1 MTSKFR
7 KATNTWFYWFLVFGL
22 GFSVW
27 GKTDSSGERNSLKI
41 LSYNIKHGR
50 GMDGKVDLP
59 RIAKV
64 IGSLSPDLV
73 TLQEVDKNCTRSGS
87 IDLTRE
93 LARIL
98 KMEGR
103 FGKFMDFQGGEYGM
117 AVLSRFPILS
127 HQVHVL
133 PRGAEPRC
141 ALEARINPGQDWGE
155 FRLFGI
161 HHDWTRENLRISQ
174 CESLLQK
181 IGKETVPVVLAGDF
195 NAGRKAQSVR
205 LLNDSGFEILTNDL
219 INTFPSDKPR
229 VEIDF
234 IMSKGLPF
242 TRFTHRVVAEKIA
255 SDHRP
260 VLVELF
266 K

>member
-1 MTSKFR
+1 MIKFC
-7 KATNTWFYWFLVFGL
+7 KAMNTWVFTFWVFGL
-22 GFSVW
+22 SFSVF
-27 GKTDSSGERNSLKI
+27 GKTDPSGERNSLKI

-50 GMDGKVDLP
+50 GMDGRVDLK
-59 RIAKV
+59 RTAEV
-64 IGSLSPDLV
+64 IRSLSPDLV

-87 IDLTRE
+87 IDLAQE
-93 LARIL
+93 LAGIL

-103 FGKFMDFQGGEYGM
+103 FGKFMDFQGGQYGM
-117 AVLSRFPILS
+117 AVLSRFPIIS

-141 ALEARINPGQDWGE
+141 ALEARVNPGKSWGE
-155 FRLFGI
+155 IRLFGI
-161 HHDWTRENLRISQ
+161 HHDWTRENLRVTQ
-174 CESLLQK
+174 CEALLKK
-181 IGKETVPVVLAGDF
+181 IGKERGPVILSGDF
-195 NAGRKAQSVR
+195 NAGRKSQSVR
-205 LLNDSGFEILTNDL
+205 LLTASGFEILTNDQT
-219 INTFPSDKPR
+219 NTFPSDNPK

-234 IMSKGLPF
+234 ILSKNLNY
-242 TRFTHRVVAEKIA
+242 TRFKHQVIDEKLA

>member
-1 MTSKFR
+1 MIKFC
-7 KATNTWFYWFLVFGL
+7 KAMNTWIFTFLVFGL
-22 GFSVW
+22 SFSVW
-27 GKTDSSGERNSLKI
+27 GKTNPSGERNSLKI

-50 GMDGKVDLP
+50 GMDGKVDLL

-93 LARIL
+93 LAGIL

-117 AVLSRFPILS
+117 AVLSRFPIIS

-141 ALEARINPGQDWGE
+141 ALEARVNPGKDWGE
-155 FRLFGI
+155 IRLFGI
-161 HHDWTRENLRISQ
+161 HHDWTRENLRVTQ
-174 CESLLQK
+174 CEALLKK
-181 IGKETVPVVLAGDF
+181 IGQERGPVILAGDF
-195 NAGRKAQSVR
+195 NAGRNAQSVR
-205 LLNDSGFEILTNDL
+205 LLVDSGFEILTNDQ
-219 INTFPSDKPR
+219 INTFPSDNPK

-234 IMSKGLPF
+234 IMSKGLSF
-242 TRFTHRVVAEKIA
+242 TRFTHQVVDEKIA

>member
-1 MTSKFR
+1 MIKFC
-7 KATNTWFYWFLVFGL
+7 KAMNTWVFTFWVFGL
-22 GFSVW
+22 SFSVF
-27 GKTDSSGERNSLKI
+27 GKTDPSGERNSLKI

-50 GMDGKVDLP
+50 GMDGRVDLK
-59 RIAKV
+59 RTAEV
-64 IGSLSPDLV
+64 IRSLSPDLV

-87 IDLTRE
+87 IDLAQE
-93 LARIL
+93 LAGIL

-103 FGKFMDFQGGEYGM
+103 FGKFMDFQGGQYGM
-117 AVLSRFPILS
+117 AVLSRFPIIS

-141 ALEARINPGQDWGE
+141 ALEARVNPGKSWGE
-155 FRLFGI
+155 IRLFGI
-161 HHDWTRENLRISQ
+161 HHDWTRENLRVTQ
-174 CESLLQK
+174 CEALLK
-181 IGKETVPVVLAGDF
+181 KFGKERGPVILSGDF
-195 NAGRKAQSVR
+195 NAGRKSQSVR
-205 LLNDSGFEILTNDL
+205 LLTASGFEILTNDQT
-219 INTFPSDKPR
+219 NTFPSDNPK

-234 IMSKGLPF
+234 ILSKNLNY
-242 TRFTHRVVAEKIA
+242 TRFKHQVIEEKLA

>member
-1 MTSKFR
+1 MIKFC
-7 KATNTWFYWFLVFGL
+7 KAMNTWVFTFWVFGL
-22 GFSVW
+22 SFSVF
-27 GKTDSSGERNSLKI
+27 GKTDPSGERNSLKI

-50 GMDGKVDLP
+50 GMDGRVDLK
-59 RIAKV
+59 RTAEV
-64 IGSLSPDLV
+64 IRSLSPDLV

-87 IDLTRE
+87 IDLAQE
-93 LARIL
+93 LAGIL

-103 FGKFMDFQGGEYGM
+103 FGKFMDFQGGQYGM
-117 AVLSRFPILS
+117 AVLSRFPIIS

-141 ALEARINPGQDWGE
+141 ALEARVNPGKSWGE
-155 FRLFGI
+155 IRLFGI
-161 HHDWTRENLRISQ
+161 HHDWTRENLRVTQ
-174 CESLLQK
+174 CEALLKK
-181 IGKETVPVVLAGDF
+181 IGKERGPVILSGDF
-195 NAGRKAQSVR
+195 NAGRKSQSVR
-205 LLNDSGFEILTNDL
+205 LLTASGFEILTNDQT
-219 INTFPSDKPR
+219 NTFPSDNPK

-234 IMSKGLPF
+234 ILSKNLNY
-242 TRFTHRVVAEKIA
+242 TRFKHQVIEEKLA

>member
-1 MTSKFR
+1 MMIKFC
-7 KATNTWFYWFLVFGL
+7 KAMNMWIVSILLLGPSLLVL
-22 GFSVW
+22 G
-27 GKTDSSGERNSLKI
+27 KDNPSGERNSLKI

-50 GMDGKVDLP
+50 GMDGRVDLK
-59 RIAKV
+59 RTAEV
-64 IGSLSPDLV
+64 IRSFSPDLV

-87 IDLTRE
+87 IDLTQE
-93 LARIL
+93 LAGIL

-117 AVLSRFPILS
+117 AALSKFPITS

-141 ALEARINPGQDWGE
+141 ALEVRVNPGKDWGE
-155 FRLFGI
+155 IRLFGI
-161 HHDWTRENLRISQ
+161 HHDWTRETLRTNQ
-174 CESLLQK
+174 CRGLLQAVGEK
-181 IGKETVPVVLAGDF
+181 SKPVVLAGDF
-195 NAGRKAQSVR
+195 NAGRSSGSVG
-205 LLNDSGFEILTNDL
+205 LLLDAGFHILANSKT
-219 INTFPSDKPR
+219 NTFPSKNPN

-234 IMSKGLPF
+234 IMSRNLSF
-242 TRFTHRVVAEKIA
+242 SRFKHQVIEEKLA

>member
-7 KATNTWFYWFLVFGL
+7 KATNNWFFWFLVFGL

-27 GKTDSSGERNSLKI
+27 GKTDRSGERNSLKI

-93 LARIL
+93 LAGIL

-127 HQVHVL
+127 HQVHAPA
-133 PRGAEPRC
+133 PRGGTTMRAGSAYQSGTTLGRDSFVRHSSRLDSGEP
-141 ALEARINPGQDWGE
+141 EG
-155 FRLFGI
+155 FSV
-161 HHDWTRENLRISQ
+161 RISPAKDRRGNG
-174 CESLLQK
+174 SRGL
-181 IGKETVPVVLAGDF
+181 
-195 NAGRKAQSVR
+195 GR
-205 LLNDSGFEILTNDL
+205 
-219 INTFPSDKPR
+219 
-229 VEIDF
+229 
-234 IMSKGLPF
+234 
-242 TRFTHRVVAEKIA
+242 
-255 SDHRP
+255 
-260 VLVELF
+260 
-266 K
+266 

>member
-1 MTSKFR
+1 MIKFC
-7 KATNTWFYWFLVFGL
+7 KAMNAGILIFLIFGSGLSVL
-22 GFSVW
+22 G
-27 GKTDSSGERNSLKI
+27 KADPSGERNSLKI

-50 GMDGKVDLP
+50 GMDGRVDLK
-59 RIAKV
+59 RTAEV
-64 IGSLSPDLV
+64 IRSLSPDLV

-87 IDLTRE
+87 IDLAQE
-93 LARIL
+93 LAGIL

-103 FGKFMDFQGGEYGM
+103 FGKFMDFQGGQYGM
-117 AVLSRFPILS
+117 AVLSRFPIIS

-141 ALEARINPGQDWGE
+141 ALEARVNPGKSWGE
-155 FRLFGI
+155 IRLFGI
-161 HHDWTRENLRISQ
+161 HHDWTRENLRVTQ
-174 CESLLQK
+174 CEALLKK
-181 IGKETVPVVLAGDF
+181 IGKERGPVILSGDF
-195 NAGRKAQSVR
+195 NAGRKSQSVR
-205 LLNDSGFEILTNDL
+205 LLTASGFEILTNDQT
-219 INTFPSDKPR
+219 NTFPSDNPK

-234 IMSKGLPF
+234 ILSKNLNY
-242 TRFTHRVVAEKIA
+242 TRFKHQVIDEKLA

>member
-1 MTSKFR
+1 MIKFC
-7 KATNTWFYWFLVFGL
+7 KAMNTWIFTFWVFGL
-22 GFSVW
+22 SFSVL
-27 GKTDSSGERNSLKI
+27 GKTDPSGERNSLKI

-50 GMDGKVDLP
+50 GMDGKVDLL

-64 IGSLSPDLV
+64 IGALSPDLV

-87 IDLTRE
+87 IDLTQE
-93 LARIL
+93 LAGIL

-103 FGKFMDFQGGEYGM
+103 FGKFMDFQGGQYGM
-117 AVLSRFPILS
+117 AVLSRFPIIS

-141 ALEARINPGQDWGE
+141 ALEARVNPGKSWGE
-155 FRLFGI
+155 IRLFGI
-161 HHDWTRENLRISQ
+161 HHDWTRENLRVTQ
-174 CESLLQK
+174 CEALLKK
-181 IGKETVPVVLAGDF
+181 IGKERGPVILAGDF

-205 LLNDSGFEILTNDL
+205 SLAASGFEILTNDPT
-219 INTFPSDKPR
+219 NTFPSDNPK

-234 IMSKGLPF
+234 ILSKNLNY
-242 TRFTHRVVAEKIA
+242 TRFKHQVIEEKLA